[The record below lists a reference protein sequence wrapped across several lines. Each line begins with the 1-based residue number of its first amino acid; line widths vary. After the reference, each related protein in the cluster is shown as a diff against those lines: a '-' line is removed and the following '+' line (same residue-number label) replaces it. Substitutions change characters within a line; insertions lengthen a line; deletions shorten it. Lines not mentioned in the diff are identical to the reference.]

1 MSKPNKTMSKA
12 KVISITDD
20 CIKFDNGAVLFSDHD
35 QDCCES
41 HELYFRDLTLSEFD
55 GLEFDLSGEGFFK
68 RIDGYGIELIPIQ
81 GHSVRIAG
89 HGSNNGWYST
99 NLTLVLS
106 LNGEEKKFDI
116 TECQDIKE

>member
-1 MSKPNKTMSKA
+1 MNKA

-81 GHSVRIAG
+81 GHSEAL
-89 HGSNNGWYST
+89 HGS
-99 NLTLVLS
+99 LS
-106 LNGEEKKFDI
+106 LPFVQIFAVNYFVAFFFVA
-116 TECQDIKE
+116 